1 MGRTAHPMTWND
13 FLNLLLNGL
22 IEGLVVALPALSMT
36 LVMGVNRF
44 PNAAT
49 GDFMTAGAYAAV
61 GVQMLGGAPLWLAA
75 LVAMAVTALMS
86 AGSYALIF
94 RKLSTQPMVSSLLA
108 AIGLGFLLRSLISF
122 AAGHDQRTFDLPLVR
137 AWNFGGVR
145 VLPTDLGIAGV
156 ALACLLVVFV
166 LLYRT
171 SFGRQLRAVADSPD
185 LARASGIRAR
195 SLMLYLWLLVG
206 AVSALGGVLLGVKA
220 VVTPEFGWDSLI
232 PAFAAMVL
240 GGIGSPVGAVL
251 GAVLLCVA
259 QELSVPLLG
268 SSYKLVL
275 SFAVLAVVLL
285 LRPAG
290 LMGRVQLVR

>member
-1 MGRTAHPMTWND
+1 MTE

-22 IEGLVVALPALSMT
+22 IEGLVVALPALAMT

-44 PNAAT
+44 PNAAA
-49 GDFMTAGAYAAV
+49 GDFMTTGAYVAV
-61 GVQMLGGAPLWLAA
+61 GVQLLGGLPLWAAA
-75 LVAMAVTALMS
+75 LVAMVVTALLS
-86 AGSYALIF
+86 AGSHALIF
-94 RKLSTQPMVSSLLA
+94 RKLAGQPMVSSLLA
-108 AIGLGFLLRSLISF
+108 AIGLGFVLRSLISF
-122 AAGHDQRTFDLPLVR
+122 FAGHDQRTFDLPLVR

-145 VLPTDLGIAGV
+145 VLPSDLAVAGIALV
-156 ALACLLVVFV
+156 SLAVVFV

-185 LARASGIRAR
+185 LARASGIRAGSLLR
-195 SLMLYLWLLVG
+195 SLWLLVG
-206 AVSALGGVLLGVKA
+206 ALSAIGGVLLGMKA
-220 VVTPEFGWDSLI
+220 VVTPEFGWESLI

-251 GAVLLCVA
+251 GAVLICVA

-268 SSYKLVL
+268 PSYKLVL
-275 SFAVLAVVLL
+275 SFAVLALVLL

>member
-1 MGRTAHPMTWND
+1 MTLID

-22 IEGLVVALPALSMT
+22 IEGLVVALPALAMT

-44 PNAAT
+44 PNAAA
-49 GDFMTAGAYAAV
+49 GDFMTTGAYVAV
-61 GVQMLGGAPLWLAA
+61 AVQLLGGLPLWAAA
-75 LVAMAVTALMS
+75 LAAMAVTALLS
-86 AGSYALIF
+86 AGSHALIF
-94 RKLSTQPMVSSLLA
+94 RKLAGQPMVSSLLA
-108 AIGLGFLLRSLISF
+108 AIGLGFVLRSLISF
-122 AAGHDQRTFDLPLVR
+122 FAGHDQRTFDLPLTR
-137 AWNFGGVR
+137 AWNFSGVR
-145 VLPTDLGIAGV
+145 VLPTDVAVAGIA
-156 ALACLLVVFV
+156 LASLVVVFV

-185 LARASGIRAR
+185 LARASGIRAGALLR
-195 SLMLYLWLLVG
+195 SLWLLVG
-206 AVSALGGVLLGVKA
+206 ALSAIGGVLLGMKA
-220 VVTPEFGWDSLI
+220 VVTPEFGWESLI

-268 SSYKLVL
+268 PSYKLVL
-275 SFAVLAVVLL
+275 SFAVLALVLL

>member
-1 MGRTAHPMTWND
+1 MTE

-22 IEGLVVALPALSMT
+22 IEGLVVALPALAMT

-44 PNAAT
+44 PNAAA
-49 GDFMTAGAYAAV
+49 GDFMTTGAYVAV
-61 GVQMLGGAPLWLAA
+61 GVQLLGGLPLWAAA
-75 LVAMAVTALMS
+75 LVAMVVTALLS
-86 AGSYALIF
+86 AGSHALIF
-94 RKLSTQPMVSSLLA
+94 RKLAGQPMVSSLLA
-108 AIGLGFLLRSLISF
+108 AIGLGFLLRSMISF
-122 AAGHDQRTFDLPLVR
+122 FAGHDQRTFDLPLVR
-137 AWNFGGVR
+137 AWNVGGVR
-145 VLPTDLGIAGV
+145 VLPSDLAVAGIALV
-156 ALACLLVVFV
+156 SLLVVFL

-185 LARASGIRAR
+185 LARASGIRAGSLLR
-195 SLMLYLWLLVG
+195 SLWLLVG
-206 AVSALGGVLLGVKA
+206 ALSAIGGVLLGMKA
-220 VVTPEFGWDSLI
+220 VVTPEFGWESLI

-251 GAVLLCVA
+251 GAVLICVA

-268 SSYKLVL
+268 PSYKLVL
-275 SFAVLAVVLL
+275 SFAVLALVLL

>member
-1 MGRTAHPMTWND
+1 MTWID
-13 FLNLLLNGL
+13 FVNLLINGL

-49 GDFMTAGAYAAV
+49 GDFMTTGAYAAV
-61 GVQMLGGAPLWLAA
+61 AVQLLSGQPLWVAA
-75 LVAMAVTALMS
+75 VAGAIATALIS
-86 AGSYALIF
+86 AASYELIF
-94 RKLSTQPMVSSLLA
+94 RKLTRRPMVSSMLA
-108 AIGLGFLLRSLISF
+108 AIGLGFLLRSLISYF
-122 AAGHDQRTFDLPLVR
+122 AGHDQRTFQIPLVR
-137 AWNFGGVR
+137 AWNWGGVR
-145 VLPTDLGIAGV
+145 VLPTDLAIAATAVG
-156 ALACLLVVFV
+156 CLLLVFL

-171 SFGRQLRAVADSPD
+171 SFGRQLRAVADSAD

-195 SLMLYLWLLVG
+195 SLMLGLWLLVG
-206 AVSALGGVLLGVKA
+206 ALSSTGGVLLGMKA
-220 VVTPEFGWDSLI
+220 VVAPELGWESLI

-240 GGIGSPVGAVL
+240 GGIGSPVGAVA
-251 GAVLLCVA
+251 GALVLCVA
-259 QELSVPLLG
+259 QELAVPLLG

-290 LMGRVQLVR
+290 MMGRVQLVR